1 MLGLPRTTER
11 SGFSLIEMLVA
22 LVIMSLS
29 LGVLYQA
36 ATAAARNVA
45 TASQYTEA
53 TVLAES
59 VLAEHSFVTA
69 EQMSLEGSF
78 ADYFWEL
85 TSWPVP
91 PADIGSEDGMAEGP
105 LAAVGIP
112 LQFLRV
118 RVLWAGRSAS
128 REVELLTI
136 VPLRELQP

>member
-1 MLGLPRTTER
+1 MCGSPQKSASR
-11 SGFSLIEMLVA
+11 GFSMIEMLVA

-36 ATAAARNVA
+36 ATASARNVGV
-45 TASQYTEA
+45 ASQYTEA

-59 VLAEHSFVTA
+59 VLAENSFVTA
-69 EQMSLEGSF
+69 EQVTLAGSF
-78 ADYFWEL
+78 ADYSWEL
-85 TSWPVP
+85 ASWPVP
-91 PADIGSEDGMAEGP
+91 PADVLVSGGITEDTLPFAG
-105 LAAVGIP
+105 VP

-118 RVLWAGRSAS
+118 RVLWAGRSDQ